1 MGGDEVLAPL
11 QLERTTPLFVGHRVG
26 KLALHAAGL
35 QEPQELTE
43 NPPANDAE
51 HVAPVLQQLQLQ
63 HVPLEHV
70 DGLEVLEAD
79 DEVAAEDDAV
89 AAEDDEV
96 AAEDDEVD
104 DEVDDDVDD
113 EVDVGVVP
121 LCQQKFAY
129 VLGVKSHSESP
140 LALDE
145 QYTRRAGC
153 LPTATGL
160 DVRVTAPF
168 VS

>member
-1 MGGDEVLAPL
+1 MDGDEVLAPL

-26 KLALHAAGL
+26 KLAQHAAAL
-35 QEPQELTE
+35 QERQELTE

-51 HVAPVLQQLQLQ
+51 HVTLVLQQLQLQ

-70 DGLEVLEAD
+70 AGLDVLEAD

-89 AAEDDEV
+89 AAEDEEV
-96 AAEDDEVD
+96 AAEDDEADDDVG
-104 DEVDDDVDD
+104 DEVDD
-113 EVDVGVVP
+113 VDVGVVP

-153 LPTATGL
+153 LPRSGTSAT
-160 DVRVTAPF
+160 
-168 VS
+168 

>member
-1 MGGDEVLAPL
+1 MLAPL
-11 QLERTTPLFVGHRVG
+11 QLERTTPLFVGHKVG
-26 KLALHAAGL
+26 KLALHAAAL

-51 HVAPVLQQLQLQ
+51 HVTPVLQQLQLQ

-70 DGLEVLEAD
+70 DGLDVLEA
-79 DEVAAEDDAV
+79 DDAV
-89 AAEDDEV
+89 AAEDE
-96 AAEDDEVD
+96 EVD
-104 DEVDDDVDD
+104 DVDEEVDDVVDD
-113 EVDVGVVP
+113 VVEDVSVGVVP

-129 VLGVKSHSESP
+129 VVGVKSHSESP